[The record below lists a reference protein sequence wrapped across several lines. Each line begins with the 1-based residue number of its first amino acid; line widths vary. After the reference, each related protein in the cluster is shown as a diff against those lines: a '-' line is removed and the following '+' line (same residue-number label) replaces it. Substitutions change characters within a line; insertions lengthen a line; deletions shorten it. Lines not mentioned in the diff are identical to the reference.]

1 VPNHPGKSFLA
12 MKADQMKS
20 INGTTDNMGQR
31 SQGDQELDQ
40 RTLVNTETGNQQK
53 VAFLKNF
60 AGRILGEDTSVE
72 MELNDGTKVRINKD
86 LNDRLNNDL
95 QLRDYFLNTGEIP
108 GVGKAKEVQEK
119 EKKEEEEKSYN
130 IDGSLRDKN
139 DPRTYPSGLG
149 TGP

>member
-1 VPNHPGKSFLA
+1 

-72 MELNDGTKVRINKD
+72 MQLNDGTKVRINKD

-95 QLRDYFLNTGEIP
+95 QLRDYFLKTGEIP
-108 GVGKAKEVQEK
+108 GVGTAKEVQEK
-119 EKKEEEEKSYN
+119 EKKKEEETQYN
-130 IDGSLRDKN
+130 IDGGVMNPN
-139 DPRTYPSGLG
+139 DPTTYPSGLG

>member
-1 VPNHPGKSFLA
+1 

-72 MELNDGTKVRINKD
+72 MQLNDGTKVKINKD

-95 QLRDYFLNTGEIP
+95 QLRDYFLKTGKIP
-108 GVGKAKEVQEK
+108 GVGTAKEVQEK

-130 IDGSLRDKN
+130 IDGSLRDKT
-139 DPRTYPSGLG
+139 DPTTYPSGLG

>member
-1 VPNHPGKSFLA
+1 

-72 MELNDGTKVRINKD
+72 MQLNDGTKVKINKD

-95 QLRDYFLNTGEIP
+95 QLRDYFLKTGEIP
-108 GVGKAKEVQEK
+108 GVGTAKEVQEK

-130 IDGSLRDKN
+130 IDGSLRDKT
-139 DPRTYPSGLG
+139 DPTTYPSGLG

>member
-12 MKADQMKS
+12 MKAEQMKN

-40 RTLVNTETGNQQK
+40 RLLVNTETGNQQK
-53 VAFLKNF
+53 LAFLKNF
-60 AGRILGEDTSVE
+60 SDRLLGEDTSVE

-95 QLRDYFLNTGEIP
+95 QLRDYFLKTGEIP
-108 GVGKAKEVQEK
+108 GVGTAKEVQEK

>member
-1 VPNHPGKSFLA
+1 

-72 MELNDGTKVRINKD
+72 MQLNDGTKVKINKD

-95 QLRDYFLNTGEIP
+95 QLRDYFLKTGKIP
-108 GVGKAKEVQEK
+108 GVGTAKEVQEK
-119 EKKEEEEKSYN
+119 EKNEEEEKSYN

>member
-1 VPNHPGKSFLA
+1 

-72 MELNDGTKVRINKD
+72 MQLNDGTKVKINKD

-95 QLRDYFLNTGEIP
+95 QLRDYFLKTGEIP
-108 GVGKAKEVQEK
+108 GVGTAKEVQEK

>member
-1 VPNHPGKSFLA
+1 

-72 MELNDGTKVRINKD
+72 MQLNDGTKVKINKD

-95 QLRDYFLNTGEIP
+95 QLRDYFLKTGEIP
-108 GVGKAKEVQEK
+108 GVGTAKEVQEK
-119 EKKEEEEKSYN
+119 EKNEEEEKSYN

>member
-1 VPNHPGKSFLA
+1 

-40 RTLVNTETGNQQK
+40 RTFVNMESGNQQK
-53 VAFLKNF
+53 VAFLNNF
-60 AGRILGEDTSVE
+60 IDRMFGQDTSVE
-72 MELNDGTKVRINKD
+72 MQLNDGTKVRINKD

-95 QLRDYFLNTGEIP
+95 QLRDYFLKTGEIP
-108 GVGKAKEVQEK
+108 GVGTAKEVQEK

>member
-12 MKADQMKS
+12 MKADQMKN

-40 RTLVNTETGNQQK
+40 RTFVNTESGNQQK
-53 VAFLKNF
+53 VAFLNNF
-60 AGRILGEDTSVE
+60 VDRMVGPDTRQDMILK
-72 MELNDGTKVRINKD
+72 DGTKVKVNED
-86 LNDRLNNDL
+86 LKKRLDNDP
-95 QLRDYFLNTGEIP
+95 QLLEIFLNTGKIP
-108 GVGKAKEVQEK
+108 GLGTAKEVQEK

-130 IDGSLRDKN
+130 IDGSLRDKT
-139 DPRTYPSGLG
+139 DPRTYPSGIG

>member
-1 VPNHPGKSFLA
+1 

-40 RTLVNTETGNQQK
+40 RTFQNMQSGNQQK
-53 VAFLKNF
+53 VAFLNNF
-60 AGRILGEDTSVE
+60 INRMFGQDTSVE
-72 MELNDGTKVRINKD
+72 MQLNDGTKVRINKD

-95 QLRDYFLNTGEIP
+95 QLRDYFLKTGEIP
-108 GVGKAKEVQEK
+108 GVGTAKEVQEK
-119 EKKEEEEKSYN
+119 EKEKEKKEEEETLYN
-130 IDGSLRDKN
+130 IDGGVMNPN
-139 DPRTYPSGLG
+139 DPTTYPSGLG

>member
-1 VPNHPGKSFLA
+1 

-53 VAFLKNF
+53 LAFLKNF
-60 AGRILGEDTSVE
+60 SDRLLGEDTSVE

-95 QLRDYFLNTGEIP
+95 QLRDYFLKTGEIP
-108 GVGKAKEVQEK
+108 GVGTAKEVQEK

>member
-40 RTLVNTETGNQQK
+40 RTFQNMQSGNQQK
-53 VAFLKNF
+53 VAFLNNF
-60 AGRILGEDTSVE
+60 IDRMFGSDTRKDMTLE
-72 MELNDGTKVRINKD
+72 DGTKVKINED
-86 LNDRLNNDL
+86 LKKRLDNDPRLMEI
-95 QLRDYFLNTGEIP
+95 FLKTGEIP

-119 EKKEEEEKSYN
+119 EKKKEEETLYN
-130 IDGSLRDKN
+130 IDGGVMNPN
-139 DPRTYPSGLG
+139 DPTTYPSGLG

>member
-1 VPNHPGKSFLA
+1 

-40 RTLVNTETGNQQK
+40 RTFQNMQSGNQQK
-53 VAFLKNF
+53 VAFLNNF
-60 AGRILGEDTSVE
+60 VDRMFGPDTRQDMTLE
-72 MELNDGTKVRINKD
+72 DGTKVKINKD
-86 LNDRLNNDL
+86 LKQRLDNDPRLMEI
-95 QLRDYFLNTGEIP
+95 FLKTGEIP
-108 GVGKAKEVQEK
+108 GVGTAKEVQEK

-130 IDGSLRDKN
+130 IDGSLRDKT

-149 TGP
+149 TGI

>member
-1 VPNHPGKSFLA
+1 

-40 RTLVNTETGNQQK
+40 RTFQNMQSGNQQK
-53 VAFLKNF
+53 VAFLNNF
-60 AGRILGEDTSVE
+60 IDRMFGPDTRQDMTLE
-72 MELNDGTKVRINKD
+72 DGTKVKINED
-86 LNDRLNNDL
+86 LKKRLDNDPRLMEI
-95 QLRDYFLNTGEIP
+95 FLKTGEIP

-119 EKKEEEEKSYN
+119 EKKKEEETLYN
-130 IDGSLRDKN
+130 IDGGVMNPN
-139 DPRTYPSGLG
+139 DPTTYPSGLG

>member
-1 VPNHPGKSFLA
+1 

-95 QLRDYFLNTGEIP
+95 QLRDYFLNTGKIP
-108 GVGKAKEVQEK
+108 GVGTAKEVQQK

-130 IDGSLRDKN
+130 IDGSLRDKT
-139 DPRTYPSGLG
+139 DPTTYPSGLG

>member
-72 MELNDGTKVRINKD
+72 MQLNDGTKVKINKD

-95 QLRDYFLNTGEIP
+95 QLRDYFLKTGKIP
-108 GVGKAKEVQEK
+108 GVGTAKEVQEK

-130 IDGSLRDKN
+130 IDGSLRDKT
-139 DPRTYPSGLG
+139 DPTTYPSGLG

>member
-1 VPNHPGKSFLA
+1 

-40 RTLVNTETGNQQK
+40 RTFQNMQSGNQQK
-53 VAFLKNF
+53 LAFLKNF
-60 AGRILGEDTSVE
+60 SDRLLGEDTSVE
-72 MELNDGTKVRINKD
+72 MQLNDGTKVRINKD

-95 QLRDYFLNTGEIP
+95 QLRDYFLKTGEIP
-108 GVGKAKEVQEK
+108 GVGTAKEVQEK

-130 IDGSLRDKN
+130 IDGSLRDKS

>member
-1 VPNHPGKSFLA
+1 

-40 RTLVNTETGNQQK
+40 RTFVNMESGNQQK
-53 VAFLKNF
+53 VAFLNNF
-60 AGRILGEDTSVE
+60 IDRMFGPDTSVE
-72 MELNDGTKVRINKD
+72 MQLNDGTKVRVNKD

-95 QLRDYFLNTGEIP
+95 QLRDYFLKTGEIP
-108 GVGKAKEVQEK
+108 GIGKAKEVQEKEKEK

-130 IDGSLRDKN
+130 LDGSLRDKT
-139 DPRTYPSGLG
+139 DPRTYPSGLN

>member
-1 VPNHPGKSFLA
+1 

-72 MELNDGTKVRINKD
+72 MQLNDGTKVRINKD

-95 QLRDYFLNTGEIP
+95 QLRDYFLKTGEIP
-108 GVGKAKEVQEK
+108 GVGTAKEVQEK
-119 EKKEEEEKSYN
+119 EKNEEEEKSYN

>member
-1 VPNHPGKSFLA
+1 

-40 RTLVNTETGNQQK
+40 RTFQNMQSGNQQK
-53 VAFLKNF
+53 VAFLNNF
-60 AGRILGEDTSVE
+60 IDRMFGSDTRKDMTLE
-72 MELNDGTKVRINKD
+72 DGTKVKINED
-86 LNDRLNNDL
+86 LKKRLDNDPRLMEI
-95 QLRDYFLNTGEIP
+95 FLKTGEIP

-119 EKKEEEEKSYN
+119 EKKKEEETLYN
-130 IDGSLRDKN
+130 IDGGVMNPN
-139 DPRTYPSGLG
+139 DPTTYPSGLG

>member
-1 VPNHPGKSFLA
+1 

-40 RTLVNTETGNQQK
+40 RTFVNMESGNQQK
-53 VAFLKNF
+53 VAFLNNF
-60 AGRILGEDTSVE
+60 INRVFGQDTSVE
-72 MELNDGTKVRINKD
+72 MQLNDGTKVRINKD

-95 QLRDYFLNTGEIP
+95 QLRDYFLKTGEIP
-108 GVGKAKEVQEK
+108 GVGTAKEVQEK

>member
-1 VPNHPGKSFLA
+1 

-40 RTLVNTETGNQQK
+40 RTFQNMQSGNQQK
-53 VAFLKNF
+53 VAFLNNF
-60 AGRILGEDTSVE
+60 IDRMFGSDTRKDMTLE
-72 MELNDGTKVRINKD
+72 DGTKVKINED
-86 LNDRLNNDL
+86 LKKRLDNDPRLMEI
-95 QLRDYFLNTGEIP
+95 FLKTGEIP
-108 GVGKAKEVQEK
+108 GVGTAKEVQEK

-130 IDGSLRDKN
+130 IDGSLRDKT
-139 DPRTYPSGLG
+139 DPTTYPSGLG